1 MAYVRCIGFVLV
13 LMAVWAYSDTKA
25 DEKNGLPICTSVAVR
40 TAAAEAVEDA
50 YTLIGMGG
58 IPITRSFSDHIR
70 QTLTA
75 YRGGDN
81 AALERASARAV
92 GIDVRDVRYCTTSK
106 IGGMQID
113 VWVAT
118 DELDKGKWRAVVNN
132 FGMGADRVALSPAYA
147 K

>member
-1 MAYVRCIGFVLV
+1 MSYVRCIGLGLV
-13 LMAVWAYSDTKA
+13 LIAVWASSDTKA
-25 DEKNGLPICTSVAVR
+25 DEKNELPICTSVAVR

-58 IPITRSFSDHIR
+58 TSITRSFSDHIR
-70 QTLTA
+70 QTLSA

-118 DELDKGKWRAVVNN
+118 DELDKSKWRAVVNN
-132 FGMGADRVALSPAYA
+132 FGMGADRAALSPAYA